1 MAEAL
6 KRPVWDEDIT
16 HGTPLSTALQEL
28 IAHYNQTGEYTPKTA
43 DQIQQQAAG
52 EYKTYYDQQRLSAQQ
67 AYDRNRLALEQ
78 QLAGIGRSY
87 DKAREASAREYG
99 DAYSQADRALLGR
112 GMQRSSY
119 GMQTLV
125 NLAQR
130 GLEAQQDILDQQ
142 TQAEGNINAQQT
154 QLAQQL
160 ADQLR
165 QYDTSEQDATLA
177 RIRELEDQEYQRGVT
192 NQNTRNQ
199 LSTQIYEY
207 LRENNGSSGGSGGS
221 SSSGGA
227 GSPLTVNNNLTS
239 GDNEDAAPTGN
250 AYDAFMAALGGNG
263 KTSPFL
269 DLSSN
274 KPYSTGRTGGA
285 SSTPVTNQ
293 LNTKSYR
300 PMSTLQ
306 GGNADVIPNALKAD
320 ATKTSLTSR
329 NYPTNGQISSSILN
343 RPLQDL
349 LETELKNARYTK
361 K

>member
-1 MAEAL
+1 MAEAS

-78 QLAGIGRSY
+78 QLAGIDRSY

-119 GMQTLV
+119 GMQTLG

-130 GLEAQQDILDQQ
+130 GLEAQQDIWDQQ

-207 LRENNGSSGGSGGS
+207 LRENNGSSGGNNGGNYQTDVPDTNSPAPDTPTPTNNPADKGKDPFATFMASLNNGFTRILNSGS
-221 SSSGGA
+221 SAGNTFRNPLNTSNKATSGA
-227 GSPLTVNNNLTS
+227 GNKKMLVGPVDLDVMDRMNKQSALTGT
-239 GDNEDAAPTGN
+239 T
-250 AYDAFMAALGGNG
+250 Y
-263 KTSPFL
+263 
-269 DLSSN
+269 
-274 KPYSTGRTGGA
+274 YS
-285 SSTPVTNQ
+285 Q
-293 LNTKSYR
+293 L
-300 PMSTLQ
+300 
-306 GGNADVIPNALKAD
+306 
-320 ATKTSLTSR
+320 
-329 NYPTNGQISSSILN
+329 
-343 RPLQDL
+343 
-349 LETELKNARYTK
+349 EEHLKNLNK

>member
-119 GMQTLV
+119 GMQTLG

-130 GLEAQQDILDQQ
+130 GLEAQQNIWDQQ

-207 LRENNGSSGGSGGS
+207 LRENNGSSGGNNGGNYQPDAPDTNSPTPDTPTPTNNPADKGKDPFATFMANLNNGFTRILNSGS
-221 SSSGGA
+221 SAGNTFRNPLNTSNKATSGA
-227 GSPLTVNNNLTS
+227 GNKKMLVGPVDLDVMDRMNKQSALTGT
-239 GDNEDAAPTGN
+239 T
-250 AYDAFMAALGGNG
+250 Y
-263 KTSPFL
+263 
-269 DLSSN
+269 
-274 KPYSTGRTGGA
+274 YS
-285 SSTPVTNQ
+285 Q
-293 LNTKSYR
+293 L
-300 PMSTLQ
+300 
-306 GGNADVIPNALKAD
+306 
-320 ATKTSLTSR
+320 
-329 NYPTNGQISSSILN
+329 
-343 RPLQDL
+343 
-349 LETELKNARYTK
+349 EEHLKNLNK